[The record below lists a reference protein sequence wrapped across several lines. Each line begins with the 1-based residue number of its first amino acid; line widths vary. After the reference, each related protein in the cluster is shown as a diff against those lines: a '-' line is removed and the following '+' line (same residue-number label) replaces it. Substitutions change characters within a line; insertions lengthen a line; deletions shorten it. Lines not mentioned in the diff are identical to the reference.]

1 MPVKGQMNKTR
12 IAKSTKKGPK
22 LKWWYI
28 LPVIAIVAVAG
39 YAIVRYSQAA
49 TTRPTS
55 STFYYTVGNGVK
67 SYAGYQDKQ
76 SYGRGAKAPAFAN
89 VSGDATANTKKVCSR
104 IVGTGP
110 GTGELSI
117 AIRNGGYGKV
127 STPFS
132 IQGVS
137 VVCVDTNQTLRG
149 YPLEIR
155 VKQTGGSTVYAVS
168 MYGVK

>member
-1 MPVKGQMNKTR
+1 MSTKTR
-12 IAKSTKKGPK
+12 TTKNKSKQTK
-22 LKWWYI
+22 LKWWYV
-28 LPVIAIVAVAG
+28 LPVILIVAVAG
-39 YAIVRYSQAA
+39 YAIVRFSEAA
-49 TTRPTS
+49 TKRPTS
-55 STFYYTVGNGVK
+55 STFYFTVGNGVK

-89 VSGDATANTKKVCSR
+89 VSGDVTSNTKKVCSR
-104 IVGTGP
+104 IIGTGP

-137 VVCVDTNQTLRG
+137 VICVDTNQTLRG